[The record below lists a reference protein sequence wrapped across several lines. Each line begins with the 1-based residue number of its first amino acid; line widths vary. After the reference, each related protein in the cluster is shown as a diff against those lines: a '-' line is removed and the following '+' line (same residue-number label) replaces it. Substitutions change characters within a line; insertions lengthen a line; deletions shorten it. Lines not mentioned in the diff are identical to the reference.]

1 MQNRLERRLL
11 RLGYR
16 LFLDILADL
25 GHPVDGGQ
33 DVVDQ
38 GVDQG
43 VGEEVGASPH
53 GAPVVLHQPPHRIDA
68 VQRHVVVAHDEAGA
82 QEEGQLRRLHDIRL
96 GRVVYAV
103 DDDEQVIP
111 EVIDLR

>member
-1 MQNRLERRLL
+1 MQDRLQRRLL

-16 LFLDILADL
+16 LLLHVLGDL

-53 GAPVVLHQPPHRIDA
+53 RAPVVLDQPPHRIDA
-68 VQRHVVVAHDEAGA
+68 VQRHGVVAHDEVGA
-82 QEEGQLRRLHDIRL
+82 QEEGQLRRLHDVRL
-96 GRVVYAV
+96 GRVVDAV
-103 DDDEQVIP
+103 DDDEQVIA